1 MNGLLFSLLGLV
13 GLLIIW
19 LLWRGRKFHRVM
31 NLSRLKESF
40 TLQAHHIQQEF
51 LERVR
56 GLGKPRGLYWKKIEF
71 ANHPVFI
78 QDQQS
83 KQYLALL
90 SCIVEFEA
98 LSGGDMEENP
108 NVNLPRE
115 GTAVFEFHRGT
126 WATQGRVLFNMNPQE
141 SLALLGSK
149 YHVVLS

>member
-1 MNGLLFSLLGLV
+1 MNGLLYSLLGIV
-13 GLLIIW
+13 GLLMFW

-40 TLQAHHIQQEF
+40 TLQAQHIQQEF

-71 ANHPVFI
+71 ANNPVFI

-90 SCIVEFEA
+90 SCIVEFED
-98 LSGGDMEENP
+98 LRGEDMEETP

-115 GTAVFEFHRGT
+115 GTAVFEFHRGC
-126 WATQGRVLFNMNPQE
+126 WNTQGRVLFNMNPQE
-141 SLALLGSK
+141 SLSLLGSN
-149 YHVVLS
+149 YQVVLN